1 MKEILRLILGA
12 GFAMLSVT
20 TISKAAELQ
29 PGTKKA
35 WNDYLRVAALR
46 ADDRLQGRR
55 TFLWTDESPDRA
67 LRVRRGEVLVAPIVE
82 HGTKG
87 IENGLIHD
95 WIGAAFIPST
105 TAHHLRAVLGDY
117 DQYKQIYRPVVAD
130 SKLLACTS
138 TDQELSM
145 IWQRKVLFVNAAL
158 AVQFQVHDIA
168 LDEHRGY
175 IAADSVQVQEIENY
189 GRRGEHLLPVG
200 TGSGFIWRLRS
211 IARYQERDGGVY
223 LELEVIALTRDI
235 PSSLRWLVNPV
246 LNHLSTNSVTTTLR
260 QTREAVRALPDRAD
274 QVARRRVTHA
284 NSQAVLYGAE

>member
-1 MKEILRLILGA
+1 MKGISSLILSA
-12 GFAMLSVT
+12 GFAVLSVT

-35 WNDYLRVAALR
+35 WDDYLRVAALR

-67 LRVRRGEVLVAPIVE
+67 LRVRRGEVLVAPMLG

-87 IENGLIHD
+87 VENGLIHD
-95 WIGAAFIPST
+95 WIGAAFIPGT
-105 TAHHLRAVLGDY
+105 TAQHLRAVLADY
-117 DQYKQIYRPVVAD
+117 DHYKRIYRPVVAD

-138 TDQELSM
+138 TDQEFSM
-145 IWQRKVLFVNAAL
+145 VWQHKVLFVSAAL
-158 AVQFQVHDIA
+158 AVQFQAHDIA
-168 LDEHRGY
+168 LDKHHGY
-175 IAADSVQVQEIENY
+175 SAADSVQVQEIEDY
-189 GRRGEHLLPVG
+189 GRGSQHLLPVD

-246 LNHLSTNSVTTTLR
+246 LNHLSTNCLTTTLR
-260 QTREAVRALPDRAD
+260 QTREAVYALPDRAD
-274 QVARRRVTHA
+274 QVASCKDTHG
-284 NSQAVLYGAE
+284 NSQAVLDGAE